1 MKANAYG
8 TLSEQ
13 SRFRRGYRQAKAI
26 SKDDVRRCRNCR
38 QAQVGDKGALRCLLD
53 GYAVGPGGQC
63 LQWAARTAEGLRIRE
78 GFVVGDGYES
88 LLTADYS

>member
-1 MKANAYG
+1 MKADACG

-38 QAQVGDKGALRCLLD
+38 QAQAGDKGALRCLLD

-63 LQWAARTAEGLRIRE
+63 LQWAARTAEGLP
-78 GFVVGDGYES
+78 
-88 LLTADYS
+88 LLAAALVDKVAP